1 MLGKVAHESQM
12 PLSLVTHGEKSLVLI
27 PASTLFAT
35 RRILLSR
42 CDFWI
47 VFFYLNF
54 HQNVLIFLLQLSKAV
69 KN

>member
-1 MLGKVAHESQM
+1 MLGKDAHKSQM
-12 PLSLVTHGEKSLVLI
+12 PLSLLTHGEKSLVLI

-47 VFFYLNF
+47 VFLSEFSSKRFNF
-54 HQNVLIFLLQLSKAV
+54 SIAIV
-69 KN
+69 

>member
-1 MLGKVAHESQM
+1 MLGKDAHKSQM
-12 PLSLVTHGEKSLVLI
+12 PLSLLTHGEKSLVLI

-47 VFFYLNF
+47 VFYLNF